1 MITRESRNYVSLGSI
16 AIINSTKTVVYAMM
30 HCMLLLYLLFP
41 GSTGVFAPDTKS
53 FDAYGV
59 KLTANEVMLVE
70 ARSDSKTFLVQYA
83 PYNYTATSLQCSI
96 NYDDPTHYVY
106 SVGIGAQQTAK
117 HEPYFFVVGEVL
129 PPGDSSG
136 KNGTF
141 VAIWRNSDPVLGE
154 QYAAAGQ
161 PIACNHFNIEHVKYL
176 STYDHQEFMVLSV
189 DPRGQYALV
198 LATDFALIYR
208 PFATNPNDV
217 LTVLKSTSIWPNS
230 VTFIPRA
237 VDTDAGFTVVAGYV
251 DQGPNSQIRSKP
263 VVYLMSN
270 DLTILDTWSYTPTN
284 STWQSR
290 LTNAG
295 SIGVWSAMFAM
306 SVDINPFDHT
316 RVLVGLP
323 STNTLLFF
331 TVGNAGATLTL
342 TSFIDNGGN
351 LGFGKGVAW
360 LSVNSAAVLNSAYS
374 LDYSTWFS
382 SQVYLYLNAN
392 AQSLGAS
399 VSAVIPNTQQPLGT
413 TISPLMIN
421 IVSTPKSLAIL
432 DGSGGIL
439 FLLSTPP
446 GSYASTDTV
455 SLRRTAK
462 MPLISQQ
469 VQCIGGTFKSDTGVH
484 PCFPCANGSKNA
496 GNSIG
501 RSLATY
507 QCER

>member
-1 MITRESRNYVSLGSI
+1 MSY
-16 AIINSTKTVVYAMM
+16 YMF
-30 HCMLLLYLLFP
+30 LLYLLFP

-106 SVGIGAQQTAK
+106 SLGIGAQQKANR
-117 HEPYFFVVGEVL
+117 EPYFFVVGEVL
-129 PPGDSSG
+129 PPADSSG
-136 KNGTF
+136 NNGTF
-141 VAIWRNSDPVLGE
+141 IAVWRNNDSTLGE
-154 QYAAAGQ
+154 QYAATGQ
-161 PIACNHFNIEHVKYL
+161 PIACNHFNIEHLKYL
-176 STYDHQEFMVLSV
+176 SSYDHQEFMVLSV
-189 DPRGQYALV
+189 DPYGQFALV
-198 LATDFALIYR
+198 LATDFGVIYR
-208 PFATNPNDV
+208 PFANNPNDV
-217 LTVLKSTSIWPNS
+217 FTVIQSTLIWPNN
-230 VTFIPRA
+230 VTFMPRA
-237 VDTDAGFTVVAGYV
+237 VDTDIDFTVVAGFV

-270 DLTILDTWSYTPTN
+270 NLTVLDSWSYTPTN

-295 SIGVWSAMFAM
+295 STGVWSAMFVM
-306 SVDINPFDHT
+306 SVDINSFDHT

-331 TVGNAGATLTL
+331 TVGNGGTTLTL

-360 LSVNSAAVLNSAYS
+360 LSFNEAAVLNSAYS

-382 SQVYLYLNAN
+382 SQVYLYTDAT
-392 AQSLGAS
+392 ATSLGTS

-421 IVSTPKSLAIL
+421 IISTPKSLAIL

-446 GSYASTDTV
+446 GSYASTDTI

-462 MPLISQQ
+462 LPVISQQ
-469 VQCIGGTFKSDTGVH
+469 VQCIGGTFKNDNGVH
-484 PCFPCANGSKNA
+484 PCSPCVNGSM
-496 GNSIG
+496 NSGSSTG
-501 RSLATY
+501 R
-507 QCER
+507 